1 MIIDCKSIAQD
12 IKDKIKN
19 IIAEDDYAP
28 ILHIYQVGDNPA
40 SNAYIKGKLRD
51 CEEVGIEAE
60 LIKLSEEIT
69 EDGLNDKIQE
79 DYNYENVDGIIVQ
92 LPLPKHIDPK
102 NICIPDELDIDGF
115 NSTSPFQ
122 PCTPL
127 GVMKIFD
134 SIGYDLDGK
143 NVLVCGQSDIV
154 GRPLVDM
161 LIGRHCNVISVNST
175 GSYMKNTAYVTK
187 LANDVDLKNNCLNI
201 THQISY
207 VPGIG
212 TFVQEPKSESGKRKI
227 PLTDSAGESFERLIC
242 QREAL
247 NDPGPEMDGYT
258 SFLFLKRGTL
268 SPKDKD
274 SVKSI
279 IESMIGAYHRETGD
293 TLPKTTPHTFRH
305 MFCTRLI
312 SAGMNVK
319 SVQYL
324 MGHANIRMT
333 LDVYAEYNLPVTVDD
348 FLRIANG

>member
-161 LIGRHCNVISVNST
+161 LIKRHCNVISVNSS
-175 GSYMKNTAYVTK
+175 GSFMKCTA
-187 LANDVDLKNNCLNI
+187 LAMDMVDVI
-201 THQISY
+201 ISA
-207 VPGIG
+207 V
-212 TFVQEPKSESGKRKI
+212 GKRNFITPFGLDRVEVCIDVGINYDENGKQHG
-227 PLTDSAGESFERLIC
+227 DCSDAVY
-242 QREAL
+242 
-247 NDPGPEMDGYT
+247 NMDGIKVTPRIGGVGLMTRAMLLYNVCVA
-258 SFLFLKRGTL
+258 KYGEEKMER
-268 SPKDKD
+268 
-274 SVKSI
+274 V
-279 IESMIGAYHRETGD
+279 IE
-293 TLPKTTPHTFRH
+293 
-305 MFCTRLI
+305 
-312 SAGMNVK
+312 
-319 SVQYL
+319 
-324 MGHANIRMT
+324 
-333 LDVYAEYNLPVTVDD
+333 
-348 FLRIANG
+348 

>member
-28 ILHIYQVGDNPA
+28 ILHIYQVGDNLA
-40 SNAYIKGKLRD
+40 SNAYIRGKLRD

-60 LIKLSEEIT
+60 LIKLPEEIT

-92 LPLPKHIDPK
+92 LPLPKHINPK
-102 NICIPDELDIDGF
+102 NIIIPDELDVDGF

-134 SIGYDLDGK
+134 SIGYNLDGK

-175 GSYMKNTAYVTK
+175 GSRMKATALGYEMV
-187 LANDVDLKNNCLNI
+187 DVI
-201 THQISY
+201 ISA
-207 VPGIG
+207 V
-212 TFVQEPKSESGKRKI
+212 GKRNFITPFGLDRVEVCIDVGINYDENGKQHG
-227 PLTDSAGESFERLIC
+227 DCSDAVY
-242 QREAL
+242 
-247 NDPGPEMDGYT
+247 NMDGIKVTPRIGGVGLMTRAMLLYNVCVA
-258 SFLFLKRGTL
+258 KYGEEKMER
-268 SPKDKD
+268 
-274 SVKSI
+274 V
-279 IESMIGAYHRETGD
+279 IE
-293 TLPKTTPHTFRH
+293 
-305 MFCTRLI
+305 
-312 SAGMNVK
+312 
-319 SVQYL
+319 
-324 MGHANIRMT
+324 
-333 LDVYAEYNLPVTVDD
+333 
-348 FLRIANG
+348 